1 MTNTHPTHTP
11 ADRGEPGA
19 PLARARRDRVILT
32 PPADRH
38 RPWRGRRPRGAWV
51 AAVLLAGLIGG
62 AFAVQASAADPTA
75 HTAAARQLLLPAQPA
90 PNPPLPLPTGPT
102 STCAPNSPDPTCHF
116 PTVTST
122 PSVPVSPLPPITELP
137 TTSCFPGQ
145 VGCTP
150 ATTRTSPSTPPCT
163 GEGCIPQPTTAP
175 PSSGIQP
182 GEPGAGGGDP
192 ECGIT
197 NISGCINAA
206 INAVFRDLVKAA
218 MDPVLKLL
226 GDTAF
231 STPTLDSLPGMANL
245 WNNSWLIVL
254 AAFGG
259 LVMIGGIVV
268 MAHESIQSRYSI
280 KEIAP
285 RLVVSFIASTL
296 SLFVIDKVIRLANA
310 LSAAVLGDG
319 VDPPKLGNT
328 LAESVNGAYSAAVSG
343 GLFVIILHL
352 VLVIAVI
359 ALLLVYVVRV
369 IILLILTASAPLW
382 VACHALPHTDGIARW
397 CERALVATLGIQ
409 VAQALTLIVALNTF
423 LSGSVHLFN
432 SVGGGLVML
441 FAVLGLLYILF
452 KIPFWLL
459 SATKLGTGRSFLGG
473 LVKAVIAAKTFGA
486 IAGKAGG
493 FGKARALGVA
503 QAGRRHGGGGRGGAA
518 DPPWP
523 PQPRIAPTPDAVNKR
538 LRQQYDAER
547 ERAARQP
554 MLPSQEPRFLQPG
567 PQETSHDP
575 ARTPAVPVRPG
586 PPEFSSGPRP
596 AGTAPPAFR
605 HRPQPGSAPKFQSPG
620 GPRSGKPPA
629 LPIRVASVPPQ
640 LRFQPASPEPAHTS
654 RPVTRSA
661 PQPAAPVFRAA
672 RPEPRLGDAL
682 PRTQSV
688 PPVAFRPP
696 APPTTRGDAEK

>member
-1 MTNTHPTHTP
+1 MTDTQTP
-11 ADRGEPGA
+11 MPAAADRGGTGMDSTA
-19 PLARARRDRVILT
+19 PSRHDRTMLA

-38 RPWRGRRPRGAWV
+38 VHRGSRRRAAW
-51 AAVLLAGLIGG
+51 LLTLGLIGLFGG
-62 AFAVQASAADPTA
+62 ALAVSAG
-75 HTAAARQLLLPAQPA
+75 AATSAPHQLQQAQPA
-90 PNPPLPLPTGPT
+90 SHPRQLPTVPVH
-102 STCAPNSPDPTCHF
+102 TCAPNSPDPVCHF
-116 PTVTST
+116 PTGT
-122 PSVPVSPLPPITELP
+122 PSPSIPVTPLPPVTELP
-137 TTSCFPGQ
+137 SPTSCLPGQ
-145 VGCTP
+145 SSCVPVTP
-150 ATTRTSPSTPPCT
+150 PTSTSGPCT

-175 PSSGIQP
+175 PSSGTQP
-182 GEPGAGGGDP
+182 GEPGAGGGDS

-231 STPTLDSLPGMANL
+231 STPTLDALPGMANL
-245 WNNSWLIVL
+245 WNNSWLIVV
-254 AAFGG
+254 ACYSG
-259 LVMIGGIVV
+259 LVMLGGIVV

-452 KIPFWLL
+452 KIPFWFL

-486 IAGKAGG
+486 VAGKAGG
-493 FGKARALGVA
+493 FGKARAVGA
-503 QAGRRHGGGGRGGAA
+503 ASASRRYAGGGRAGAAA

-523 PQPRIAPTPDAVNKR
+523 PQARVSRTPEAVNQR
-538 LRQQYDAER
+538 LQQQYDAER
-547 ERAARQP
+547 LRAAQQP
-554 MLPSQEPRFLQPG
+554 RLPSQEPRFLQPG
-567 PQETSHDP
+567 PQEPTHDP
-575 ARTPAVPVRPG
+575 AVIPATPVRPG
-586 PPEFSSGPRP
+586 LPAFSSAPRP
-596 AGTAPPAFR
+596 ATGPPPAFR
-605 HRPQPGSAPKFQSPG
+605 RGPQPGAAPKFQSAGAPRPG
-620 GPRSGKPPA
+620 AGQPPA
-629 LPIRVASVPPQ
+629 RPIRVASVPPQ
-640 LRFQPASPEPAHTS
+640 LRFQTASPEPAHTT
-654 RPVTRSA
+654 RPATPSS
-661 PQPAAPVFRAA
+661 PPPATPVFRPAH
-672 RPEPRLGDAL
+672 PEPRIGDAH
-682 PRTQSV
+682 PRTHSV
-688 PPVAFRPP
+688 PPVAFRAPT
-696 APPTTRGDAEK
+696 PPTTQRGKEK